1 MSSDDDGRETEDRR
15 PAWSDSEVKTAAAR
29 TGKPTYKFQRLEVY
43 QLALEYLDLL
53 YELAKTFPA
62 EEKYNLTS
70 QLQRAAT
77 SIVLNIAE
85 GSTGQSDAEQHRFL
99 GLALRSY
106 LETVA
111 CLDIAERRALAS
123 EARLHDIREFGHRLF
138 TKLQAF
144 RQSLKRPTAGLRS
157 SVPGQ

>member
-1 MSSDDDGRETEDRR
+1 M
-15 PAWSDSEVKTAAAR
+15 KTATA
-29 TGKPTYKFQRLEVY
+29 PTSEPKYKFQRLEVY

-62 EEKYNLTS
+62 QERYNLTS
-70 QLQRAAT
+70 QLQRAGT

-85 GSTGQSDAEQHRFL
+85 GSTGQSDAEQNRFL
-99 GLALRSY
+99 GLAMRSY

-111 CLDIAERRALAS
+111 CLDIAQRRAIVS
-123 EARLHDIREFGHRLF
+123 KDRLHPIREFGHRLF

-144 RQSLKRPTAGLRS
+144 RHSLTRSTPGLRS
-157 SVPGQ
+157 SVSGQ

>member
-1 MSSDDDGRETEDRR
+1 MNAATVPARE
-15 PAWSDSEVKTAAAR
+15 PQ
-29 TGKPTYKFQRLEVY
+29 YKFQRLEVY

-53 YELAKTFPA
+53 YSLTKTFPA

-70 QLQRAAT
+70 QLQRAGT

-85 GSTGQSDAEQHRFL
+85 GSTGQSDAEQNRFL
-99 GLALRSY
+99 GLATRSY

-111 CLDIAERRALAS
+111 CLDIAQRREIAKKD
-123 EARLHDIREFGHRLF
+123 RLDQIQDSGHKLF

-144 RQSLKRPTAGLRS
+144 RRSLKGSVSGPRSVAGRQS
-157 SVPGQ
+157 PV

>member
-1 MSSDDDGRETEDRR
+1 MN
-15 PAWSDSEVKTAAAR
+15 PATAATR
-29 TGKPTYKFQRLEVY
+29 TQQYKFQKLEVY
-43 QLALEYLDLL
+43 QLALDYLDRI
-53 YELAKTFPA
+53 YELTKTFPA

-106 LETVA
+106 LETIA
-111 CLDIAERRALAS
+111 CFDIAQRRAYLTTGD
-123 EARLHDIREFGHRLF
+123 LVGIRTFGHQLF

-144 RQSLKRPTAGLRS
+144 RHSLKSP
-157 SVPGQ
+157 PGQ

>member
-1 MSSDDDGRETEDRR
+1 
-15 PAWSDSEVKTAAAR
+15 VKTAAAR
-29 TGKPTYKFQRLEVY
+29 TGKLTYKFQRLEVY
-43 QLALEYLDLL
+43 QLALEYLDQL
-53 YELAKTFPA
+53 YELAKNVPA

-85 GSTGQSDAEQHRFL
+85 GSTGQSDAEQYRFL
-99 GLALRSY
+99 GFAMRSY

-111 CLDIAERRALAS
+111 CLDIAERRALVR
-123 EARLHDIREFGHRLF
+123 EDQLHDIRDLGHTLF

-144 RQSLKRPTAGLRS
+144 RRSLKGLGSGLRS
-157 SVPGQ
+157 SVSGQ

>member
-1 MSSDDDGRETEDRR
+1 M
-15 PAWSDSEVKTAAAR
+15 KTAPAQTNESR
-29 TGKPTYKFQRLEVY
+29 YKFQRLEVY
-43 QLALEYLDLL
+43 QLALGYLDLF
-53 YELAKTFPA
+53 YELAKTFPSD
-62 EEKYNLTS
+62 EKYNLTS

-99 GLALRSY
+99 GLAMRSY

-111 CLDIAERRALAS
+111 CLDIAERRALVSAD
-123 EARLHDIREFGHRLF
+123 RLQSIREFGHGLF

-144 RQSLKRPTAGLRS
+144 RHSLKRPTSGLRS
-157 SVPGQ
+157 SVFGQHA

>member
-1 MSSDDDGRETEDRR
+1 M
-15 PAWSDSEVKTAAAR
+15 KTATAA
-29 TGKPTYKFQRLEVY
+29 TIESKYKFQRLEVY

-53 YELAKTFPA
+53 YELAKTLPA

-85 GSTGQSDAEQHRFL
+85 GSTGQSDAEQNRFL
-99 GLALRSY
+99 GLAMRSY

-111 CLDIAERRALAS
+111 CLDIAQRRAFVKDS
-123 EARLHDIREFGHRLF
+123 LHNVREFGHRLF

-144 RQSLKRPTAGLRS
+144 RHSLKSQPAVSGPPS
-157 SVPGQ
+157 PVSKIQ